1 MRRFL
6 IFALLFPLGLYASYF
21 ALMQPTRRLGYML
34 IAMYVVELVPALLIA
49 IVDEVAERKAWFVR
63 AGCCAL
69 AGFVLTPI
77 LPWLLE
83 SYIGGRPTL
92 SSWNLLVGCVGAF
105 VACVCSLL
113 FQLLRQQPANRMGR
127 LNR

>member
-1 MRRFL
+1 MKRFL
-6 IFALLFPLGLYASYF
+6 MFALLFPLGLYVSFF
-21 ALMQPTRRLGYML
+21 ALMQPTRRLGYIL
-34 IAMYVVELVPALLIA
+34 IAMYLLGLVPALLIA

-69 AGFVLTPI
+69 AGFILTPI

-83 SYIGGRPTL
+83 TYSKGGSPA
-92 SSWNLLVGCVGAF
+92 SSQNLLMGCIGALA
-105 VACVCSLL
+105 ACVCSLL
-113 FQLLRQQPANRMGR
+113 FQLFRRQSANRMGR